1 MVRKLYRVYY
11 TTYFDEK
18 HAEVIKRL
26 KETYGKVVDHPS
38 KVLPEF
44 RYVEV
49 LVDKEGLED
58 EIKDIVSSIIGSKN
72 VKVDWIDT
80 SK

>member
-1 MVRKLYRVYY
+1 MKKLYRIYY
-11 TTYFDEK
+11 TTYVNEK
-18 HAEVIKRL
+18 HIEVL
-26 KETYGKVVDHPS
+26 KELRKRYGNVVDHPS

-44 RYVEV
+44 RFVEL
-49 LVDKEGLED
+49 LVGKEGLGD
-58 EIKDIVSSIIGSKN
+58 EIKSLVSSIIGSRN

>member
-1 MVRKLYRVYY
+1 MKKLYRIYY
-11 TTYFDEK
+11 TTYFDERHK
-18 HAEVIKRL
+18 DVIKKLKECYGEVI
-26 KETYGKVVDHPS
+26 DHPS

-44 RYVEV
+44 RFIE
-49 LVDKEGLED
+49 LIVDKKGLEND
-58 EIKDIVSSIIGSKN
+58 IKNLVSSIIESKN